1 MVLTPKQS
9 QIASSA
15 VRFRVVNAGRRF
27 GKTVL
32 AIEEMIGVAVAA
44 NDRRIAY
51 IAPTF
56 DQARD
61 IAWDQLK
68 QRCAPIARY
77 INGSR
82 LEIALATQDG
92 GTSLIV
98 LKSWDAIESLR
109 GQKFNFLVLDEVAM
123 MKNFWSGW
131 KEVLR
136 PTLTDA
142 KGGAMFIS
150 TPKGFNHFYDLYNF
164 ENDKKYEGTFKSFH
178 ATTYD
183 NPYMDPSE
191 VDSAKK
197 ELDEDRF
204 AQEYMADFRKMEGL
218 IYKEFNR
225 SVDLFDDFTPRKP
238 VMMTYAGIDFGY
250 TNPTALIKVE
260 HDTDNHFWVTYE
272 WYKRERLMPEII
284 EQCRQVKAN
293 AYYPDPAEPD
303 RIEELR
309 RAGINVHDVSK
320 DVEAGIGSVQSIL
333 RQRRLH
339 IHKDLHA
346 LINEFETYRYQES
359 KPDKNAPE
367 QPVKENDHGLDAL
380 RYVIHMVSHNVPVE
394 DTGALGVY

>member
-1 MVLTPKQS
+1 MILTPKQS
-9 QIASSA
+9 EIASSST
-15 VRFRVVNAGRRF
+15 RFRVVNAGRRF
-27 GKTVL
+27 GKTIL
-32 AIEEMIGVAVAA
+32 AIEEMIGVAIAKS
-44 NDRRIAY
+44 NRRIAY
-51 IAPTF
+51 VAPTF

-68 QRCAPIARY
+68 QRCSPIAKY

-82 LEIALATQDG
+82 LEISISAQDG

-109 GQKFNFLVLDEVAM
+109 GQKFDFLVLDEVAM
-123 MKNFWSGW
+123 MKSFWTGW

-136 PTLTDA
+136 PTLTDT

-164 ENDKKYEGTFKSFH
+164 EHDKKYQDVFKSFH

-183 NPYMDPSE
+183 NPHMDPSE
-191 VDSAKK
+191 VDAAKK
-197 ELDEDRF
+197 ELEEDRF

-218 IYKEFNR
+218 IYKDFSRNL
-225 SVDLFDDFTPRKP
+225 DLYDDLTPRRP
-238 VMMTYAGIDFGY
+238 VSMVYAGIDFGY
-250 TNPTALIKVE
+250 TNPTAILKVE
-260 HDTDNHFWVTYE
+260 HDSDNHYWVSYE

-284 EQCRQVKAN
+284 EQCKLIKAN
-293 AYYPDPAEPD
+293 TYYPDPAEPD
-303 RIEELR
+303 RIEEMR
-309 RAGINVHDVSK
+309 RAGLNIHDVSK
-320 DVEAGIGSVQSIL
+320 DVEAGISSVQTVL

-339 IHKDLHA
+339 IHKDLVA
-346 LINEFETYRYQES
+346 LINEFETYRYQDT

-380 RYVIHMVSHNVPVE
+380 RYVIHMVSHNVVAEE
-394 DTGALGVY
+394 DYALGVY